1 MTEEDEI
8 EIRVDRRQPATLSFE
23 DTSGE
28 PFLNYH
34 PDAGWRLNKKNY
46 HPLAL
51 QVSEFDDIPEALDRA
66 RAVLAKPLSES
77 GLVCSGRVNLLRHW
91 AEPGGTS
98 YFLDANL
105 GPDGGLTICGQD
117 LGPRVDD
124 DDDGEYEYWYGIKAE
139 DLPALLLALGGT
151 PDDDVLAFLEQ
162 HWSGE
167 AATGLET
174 AIRDS
179 GVPYRFFNYF

>member
-1 MTEEDEI
+1 MDDVEI
-8 EIRVDRRQPATLSFE
+8 HVVDRHQPATLSFQG
-23 DTSGE
+23 TNGE
-28 PFLNYH
+28 PFLDYC
-34 PDAGWRLNKKNY
+34 PETGWRLNMENY

-51 QVSEFDDIPEALDRA
+51 QVSEFDALPEALDRA

-77 GLVCSGRVNLLRHW
+77 GLVRSGRVNLLRQW
-91 AEPGGTS
+91 GEPGSGS

-105 GPDGGLTICGQD
+105 EPDGTLTIYGQS

-124 DDDGEYEYWYGIKAE
+124 DDDGEYEYWYGIKAA
-139 DLPALLLALGGT
+139 DLPALLVALGGAA
-151 PDDDVLAFLEQ
+151 DENVLAFLEH

-167 AATGLET
+167 AATRLER

-179 GVPYRFFNYF
+179 GVPYRFFNSV